1 LSPSIVP
8 LPPLGGAIASLVIGA
23 LYAAADTAL
32 TSLSAPHLEALIAEA
47 DGSDKR
53 AYERIRDQEAK
64 LRSRYLLGRVASPVV
79 TAVCML
85 EIIEPFVPAAAG
97 WIAFGATVLLTSV
110 VFEISTTLARKYA
123 DEAALWAAR
132 WMRPLELLLLPI
144 AVPLYWVGA
153 RVSRRGGAPQ
163 PPDPGVTE
171 AEVEALVDQGERS
184 GLFARE
190 PAEMIRNVL
199 DFAERTAK
207 DAMIP
212 RSRVEAIEVRTPIE
226 EVYRIVSESGHSRY
240 PVYREQLDN
249 VIGLLYAKDLFKAVQ
264 PTKDGHGLEP
274 RSAPRGGASSHPPAH
289 IPTPIPPSP
298 RASQRPTDPP
308 PKKAE
313 DLVRSPANFVAESRP
328 LSSLLREMR
337 AKRQHMAIVVD
348 EFGSV
353 SGIVTLEDVLEE
365 IVGEIH
371 DEHDTE
377 GTIEDLGDG
386 RLMADAAVPMREIFS
401 YLGADATPAPDAGE
415 ESLGGMLTHQLGK
428 IPEVGTAFSRFGL
441 RFIVRASDAKHVCKV
456 EIIRA

>member
-1 LSPSIVP
+1 MSPSIVP
-8 LPPLGGAIASLVIGA
+8 LPPLGGAIASLIIGA

-32 TSLSAPHLEALIAEA
+32 TSLSAPHIEALIAETE
-47 DGSDKR
+47 GPDKR
-53 AYERIRDQEAK
+53 AYERIRDQEAA
-64 LRSRYLLGRVASPVV
+64 LRTRYLLGRVASPVV

-85 EIIEPFVPAAAG
+85 ELLEPIAPAASG
-97 WIAFGATVLLTSV
+97 WIALGATILMTSV
-110 VFEISTTLARKYA
+110 FFEISTTLARRHA
-123 DEAALWAAR
+123 DRAALLAAR
-132 WMRPLELLLLPI
+132 WMRPLEVLLLPL
-144 AVPLYWVGA
+144 AVPLYWLGA
-153 RVSRRGGAPQ
+153 RVARRGGAQ

-184 GLFARE
+184 GLFDRE

-212 RSRVEAIEVRTPIE
+212 RSRVEAIEARTPIE
-226 EVYRIVSESGHSRY
+226 DVYRIVAESGHSRY
-240 PVYREQLDN
+240 PVYREQFDN
-249 VIGLLYAKDLFKAVQ
+249 VVGLLYAKDLFKAVH
-264 PTKDGHGLEP
+264 PGRDGVLEP
-274 RSAPRGGASSHPPAH
+274 RYAPRTAGR
-289 IPTPIPPSP
+289 IPSPIPPALQDLEP
-298 RASQRPTDPP
+298 PEPP

-313 DLVRSPANFVAESRP
+313 DLVRAPANFVAESRQ

-337 AKRQHMAIVVD
+337 AKRQHLAIVVD

-353 SGIVTLEDVLEE
+353 SGIVTLEDVIEE

-371 DEHDTE
+371 DEHDTA

-386 RLMADAAVPMREIFS
+386 RLMADAGVSMKEIFS
-401 YLGADATPAPDAGE
+401 YLGADASPPPVAAE